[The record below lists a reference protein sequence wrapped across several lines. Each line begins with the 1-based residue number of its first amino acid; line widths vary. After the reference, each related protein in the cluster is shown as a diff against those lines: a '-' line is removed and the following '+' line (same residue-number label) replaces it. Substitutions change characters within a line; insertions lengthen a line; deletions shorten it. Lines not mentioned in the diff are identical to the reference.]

1 MTAWLPLL
9 ITLGAFGCIA
19 GIVFVLGRY
28 LAGQAAVNR
37 RLSASAS
44 GTGNVGA
51 AEPVSTGVLASIA
64 SRVNERKFGIEGILR
79 AKLRTDLIRAG
90 YFSDAAIRGY
100 VLIRLGAVI
109 VIPTIT
115 FLIFRS
121 TVTNPNFLIMISV
134 VAVSALI
141 GIIGPDAY
149 LSRRRRLLQWEY
161 RVTFPDLTDMLVVC
175 VDAGLGLDGAL
186 NRIWPE
192 VAKRNAALGTNMAIL
207 SVETRAGRS
216 LSDALSAFAERLGLD
231 EARSFATMLRQSL
244 ELGTDIGDALRV
256 FSDEMRAKRLL
267 RAEEIANQLPVKI
280 VLPLGAFIFP
290 VILMTVMVP
299 TVIRLFYIFHTVH

>member
-9 ITLGAFGCIA
+9 ITLAAFGCIA
-19 GIVFVLGRY
+19 GIVFVLGCY
-28 LAGQAAVNR
+28 LAARATVNR
-37 RLSASAS
+37 RLSASPS
-44 GTGNVGA
+44 GTGSARA
-51 AEPVSTGVLASIA
+51 AEPAAASIFA
-64 SRVNERKFGIEGILR
+64 SITNRVNERTFGIEGTLR
-79 AKLRTDLIRAG
+79 ARLRNDLIRAG

-115 FLIFRS
+115 FLVLQS
-121 TVTNPNFLIMISV
+121 VAANLNFLIMMSA
-134 VAVSALI
+134 VALSALI
-141 GIIGPDAY
+141 SIIGPDAY

-161 RVTFPDLTDMLVVC
+161 RISFPDLTDMLVVC
-175 VDAGLGLDGAL
+175 IDAGLGLDGAL

-216 LSDALSAFAERLGLD
+216 LSDALSAFAERLDLD

-299 TVIRLFYIFHTVH
+299 TIIQLVHIFQQVH